1 MPCSALVT
9 AIHKTSQDKDSN
21 SSPLLSSS
29 FKDLSTP
36 LWTSPGICPPSQRR
50 KSTGFLTSSSKVTLI
65 KVTILQQ
72 ADANRR
78 RPNVGILRIPPCLLL
93 ALRLTLHPS
102 ITLPGLPPNSGPAG
116 YVSRIER
123 KGVSG
128 TYSAAQLTLSSTCQV
143 IPWQQ
148 LHCVFFA
155 TALGHNMHCFIG
167 QKPFS

>member
-1 MPCSALVT
+1 MDHATQKCLIENMVGVTCAVPCSALVT

-50 KSTGFLTSSSKVTLI
+50 KSTGFLMSSSKVTLI
-65 KVTILQQ
+65 KVTTLQQ

-78 RPNVGILRIPPCLLL
+78 RPNVGMFSLWLRIPPCLLL

-102 ITLPGLPPNSGPAG
+102 ISLPGLPPNSGTDS

-128 TYSAAQLTLSSTCQV
+128 TYSAAQLTLLSSTCQV
-143 IPWQQ
+143 IP
-148 LHCVFFA
+148 
-155 TALGHNMHCFIG
+155 
-167 QKPFS
+167 